1 MSNLNRNEITEDLLL
16 KSISKKSQNEIE
28 NEDDENIIVNYEY
41 EIIDEEEKE
50 KEKEENNSTNKTLG
64 KGDQTNNDVFND
76 KNIDKTIFSKIAE
89 DMYNKIKLNNNKS
102 YNYEDFTNDQFLA
115 FYSDK
120 INNFENNQ
128 IIKNF
133 LDRNKQ
139 YIIDKN
145 NNKETINNRIDQIQF
160 FNNKKYSQNQ
170 IEEKIK
176 KFNDKQELY
185 QNKKKKE
192 IEELSK
198 KIYEEKKKNYQD
210 KPNINKTNLD
220 YLKKKVEYKFR
231 KRNLSQNNKNNTS
244 FNNNNSVNIT
254 PKKKMSDKEI
264 NNLVNKLHNEAKEL
278 KLKISKSSD
287 DFYKKKKKN
296 YNFTNKTS
304 NKMLFNN
311 LLKQYQ
317 KEIKNIKS
325 VSYIKNPIINFDEFK
340 IILEHMHFINE
351 DTEINVIKEI
361 WKELTLFSP
370 SNKKDSDLILIYILC
385 LNNLYKNDIED
396 IIHKNLKWINFKKYD
411 KLIKKRKDLENKY
424 KELRQNRNEYYN
436 NLRVQKEKENLE
448 KKYNSLE
455 YENQHI
461 SKSLDKYYE
470 SINLKRKKLSETY
483 NIILQKRR
491 NKIEELKDEK
501 EKKALKECTFK
512 PKTNKNKIIF
522 YSPNEK
528 VNYSK
533 EKKIKKNISEKE
545 KSYGT
550 TYHNTL
556 SSLNEKMFNE
566 NPISNDYN
574 VQQEIYR
581 YKQARYLKNKKNKEL
596 NFGNNFSY
604 NNQILQKEMFFDN
617 EKLKNKESFDKFH
630 KINQNYLK
638 KEPLIT
644 FEIQIRNKTDILNYY
659 QGDDVE
665 KIVMKFVKK
674 HNLSNE
680 SKRQIKEAL
689 QRKIELL

>member
-50 KEKEENNSTNKTLG
+50 KEENNSTNKTLG
-64 KGDQTNNDVFND
+64 KGDQTNNDVLTD

-176 KFNDKQELY
+176 KFNEKQEIY
-185 QNKKKKE
+185 KNKKKKE

-325 VSYIKNPIINFDEFK
+325 ISYIKNPIINFDEFK

-550 TYHNTL
+550 TYHNTI

-596 NFGNNFSY
+596 NIGNNYSY

-617 EKLKNKESFDKFH
+617 EKLKNKETFDKFH

>member
-50 KEKEENNSTNKTLG
+50 KEENNSTNKTLG
-64 KGDQTNNDVFND
+64 KGDQTNNDVLTD

-176 KFNDKQELY
+176 KFNEKQEIY
-185 QNKKKKE
+185 KNKKKKE

-244 FNNNNSVNIT
+244 FNNNNSLNIT

-550 TYHNTL
+550 TYHNTI

-596 NFGNNFSY
+596 NIGNNYSY

-617 EKLKNKESFDKFH
+617 EKLKNKETFDKFH

>member
-50 KEKEENNSTNKTLG
+50 KEENNSTNKTLG
-64 KGDQTNNDVFND
+64 KGDQTNNDVLTD

-176 KFNDKQELY
+176 KFNEKQEIY
-185 QNKKKKE
+185 KTKKKKE

-198 KIYEEKKKNYQD
+198 KIYEEKKKNYQE
-210 KPNINKTNLD
+210 KPKINKTNLD

-244 FNNNNSVNIT
+244 FNNNNSLNIT

-325 VSYIKNPIINFDEFK
+325 ISYIKNPIINFDEFK

-385 LNNLYKNDIED
+385 LDNLYKNDIED

-550 TYHNTL
+550 TYHNTI

-596 NFGNNFSY
+596 NIGNNYSY

-617 EKLKNKESFDKFH
+617 EKLKNKETFDKFH

>member
-50 KEKEENNSTNKTLG
+50 KEENNSTNKTLG
-64 KGDQTNNDVFND
+64 KGDQTNNDVLTD

-176 KFNDKQELY
+176 KFNEKQEIY
-185 QNKKKKE
+185 KNKKKKE

-325 VSYIKNPIINFDEFK
+325 ISYIKNPIINFDEFK

-501 EKKALKECTFK
+501 EKKTLKECTFK

-550 TYHNTL
+550 TYHNTI

-596 NFGNNFSY
+596 NIGNNYSY

-617 EKLKNKESFDKFH
+617 EKLKNKETFDKFH

>member
-1 MSNLNRNEITEDLLL
+1 
-16 KSISKKSQNEIE
+16 
-28 NEDDENIIVNYEY
+28 
-41 EIIDEEEKE
+41 
-50 KEKEENNSTNKTLG
+50 
-64 KGDQTNNDVFND
+64 
-76 KNIDKTIFSKIAE
+76 
-89 DMYNKIKLNNNKS
+89 
-102 YNYEDFTNDQFLA
+102 
-115 FYSDK
+115 
-120 INNFENNQ
+120 
-128 IIKNF
+128 
-133 LDRNKQ
+133 
-139 YIIDKN
+139 
-145 NNKETINNRIDQIQF
+145 
-160 FNNKKYSQNQ
+160 
-170 IEEKIK
+170 
-176 KFNDKQELY
+176 
-185 QNKKKKE
+185 
-192 IEELSK
+192 
-198 KIYEEKKKNYQD
+198 
-210 KPNINKTNLD
+210 
-220 YLKKKVEYKFR
+220 
-231 KRNLSQNNKNNTS
+231 
-244 FNNNNSVNIT
+244 
-254 PKKKMSDKEI
+254 MSDKEI

-304 NKMLFNN
+304 NKILFNN

-351 DTEINVIKEI
+351 DTEINIIKEI

-550 TYHNTL
+550 TYHNTI

-596 NFGNNFSY
+596 NIGNNYSCGS
-604 NNQILQKEMFFDN
+604 QILQKEMFFDN
-617 EKLKNKESFDKFH
+617 EKLKNKETFDKFH

>member
-50 KEKEENNSTNKTLG
+50 KEENNSTNKTLG
-64 KGDQTNNDVFND
+64 KGDQTNNDILTD

-185 QNKKKKE
+185 QNKKKKN

-231 KRNLSQNNKNNTS
+231 KRNLSQNVKNNTS

-304 NKMLFNN
+304 NKILFNN

-385 LNNLYKNDIED
+385 LDNLYKNDIED

-501 EKKALKECTFK
+501 EKKTLKECTFK

-550 TYHNTL
+550 TYHNTI

-596 NFGNNFSY
+596 NIRNNFSY
-604 NNQILQKEMFFDN
+604 NNQIQKEMFFDN
-617 EKLKNKESFDKFH
+617 EKLNNKETFDKFH

>member
-1 MSNLNRNEITEDLLL
+1 MSNLNRNEIKEDLLL

-50 KEKEENNSTNKTLG
+50 KEENNSTNKTLG
-64 KGDQTNNDVFND
+64 KGDQTNNDILTD

-185 QNKKKKE
+185 QNKKKKN

-304 NKMLFNN
+304 NKILFNN

-385 LNNLYKNDIED
+385 LDNLYKNDIED

-501 EKKALKECTFK
+501 EKKTLKECTFK

-550 TYHNTL
+550 TYHNTI

-596 NFGNNFSY
+596 NIRNNFSY
-604 NNQILQKEMFFDN
+604 NNQIQKEMFFDN
-617 EKLKNKESFDKFH
+617 EKLNNKETFDKFH

>member
-50 KEKEENNSTNKTLG
+50 KEENNSTNKTLG
-64 KGDQTNNDVFND
+64 KGDQTNNDILTD

-185 QNKKKKE
+185 QNKKKKN

-304 NKMLFNN
+304 NKILFNN

-385 LNNLYKNDIED
+385 LDNLYKNDIED

-501 EKKALKECTFK
+501 EKKTLKECTYK

-550 TYHNTL
+550 TYHNTI

-596 NFGNNFSY
+596 NIRNNFSY
-604 NNQILQKEMFFDN
+604 NNQIQKEMFFDN
-617 EKLKNKESFDKFH
+617 EKLNNKETFDKFH

>member
-1 MSNLNRNEITEDLLL
+1 ML
-16 KSISKKSQNEIE
+16 K
-28 NEDDENIIVNYEY
+28 IILHL
-41 EIIDEEEKE
+41 III
-50 KEKEENNSTNKTLG
+50 NNSL
-64 KGDQTNNDVFND
+64 
-76 KNIDKTIFSKIAE
+76 
-89 DMYNKIKLNNNKS
+89 
-102 YNYEDFTNDQFLA
+102 
-115 FYSDK
+115 
-120 INNFENNQ
+120 
-128 IIKNF
+128 
-133 LDRNKQ
+133 
-139 YIIDKN
+139 
-145 NNKETINNRIDQIQF
+145 
-160 FNNKKYSQNQ
+160 
-170 IEEKIK
+170 
-176 KFNDKQELY
+176 
-185 QNKKKKE
+185 
-192 IEELSK
+192 
-198 KIYEEKKKNYQD
+198 
-210 KPNINKTNLD
+210 
-220 YLKKKVEYKFR
+220 
-231 KRNLSQNNKNNTS
+231 
-244 FNNNNSVNIT
+244 NIT

-304 NKMLFNN
+304 NKILFNN

-351 DTEINVIKEI
+351 DTEKNIIKEI

-385 LNNLYKNDIED
+385 LDNLYKNDIED

-501 EKKALKECTFK
+501 EKKTLKECTFK

-550 TYHNTL
+550 TYHNTI

-596 NFGNNFSY
+596 NIRNNFSY
-604 NNQILQKEMFFDN
+604 NNQIQKEMFFDN
-617 EKLKNKESFDKFH
+617 EKLNNKETFDKFH

>member
-41 EIIDEEEKE
+41 EIIDEEE

-176 KFNDKQELY
+176 KFNEKQEIY
-185 QNKKKKE
+185 KNKKKKE

-244 FNNNNSVNIT
+244 FNNNNSLNIT

-550 TYHNTL
+550 TYHNTI

-596 NFGNNFSY
+596 NIGNNYSY

-617 EKLKNKESFDKFH
+617 EKLKNKETFDKFH

>member
-50 KEKEENNSTNKTLG
+50 KEENNSTNKTLG
-64 KGDQTNNDVFND
+64 KGDQTNNDILTD

-145 NNKETINNRIDQIQF
+145 NNKETINNRIDQIQY

-176 KFNDKQELY
+176 QFNDKQELY
-185 QNKKKKE
+185 QNKKKKN

-304 NKMLFNN
+304 NKILFNN

-351 DTEINVIKEI
+351 DTEKNIIKEI

-385 LNNLYKNDIED
+385 LDNLYKNDIED

-501 EKKALKECTFK
+501 EKKTLKECTFK

-550 TYHNTL
+550 TYHNTI

-596 NFGNNFSY
+596 NIRNNFSY
-604 NNQILQKEMFFDN
+604 NNQIQKEMFFDN
-617 EKLKNKESFDKFH
+617 EKLNNKETFDKFH

>member
-50 KEKEENNSTNKTLG
+50 KEENNSTNKTLG
-64 KGDQTNNDVFND
+64 KGDQTNNDVLTD

-185 QNKKKKE
+185 QNKKKKN

-244 FNNNNSVNIT
+244 FNNNNSLNIT

-550 TYHNTL
+550 TYHNTI

-596 NFGNNFSY
+596 NIGNNYSY

-617 EKLKNKESFDKFH
+617 EKLKNKETFDKFH

>member
-50 KEKEENNSTNKTLG
+50 KEENNSTNKTLG
-64 KGDQTNNDVFND
+64 KGDQTNNDVLTD

-145 NNKETINNRIDQIQF
+145 NNKETINNRIDQIQY
-160 FNNKKYSQNQ
+160 FNNKKYYQNQ

-176 KFNDKQELY
+176 QFNDKQELY
-185 QNKKKKE
+185 KNKKKKN

-244 FNNNNSVNIT
+244 FNNNNSLNIT

-550 TYHNTL
+550 TYHNTI

-596 NFGNNFSY
+596 NIGNNYSY

-617 EKLKNKESFDKFH
+617 EKLKNKETFDKFH

>member
-50 KEKEENNSTNKTLG
+50 KEENNSTNKTLG
-64 KGDQTNNDVFND
+64 KGDQTNNDVLTD

-198 KIYEEKKKNYQD
+198 KIYEEKKKNYQ
-210 KPNINKTNLD
+210 
-220 YLKKKVEYKFR
+220 
-231 KRNLSQNNKNNTS
+231 RNLSQNNKNNTS
-244 FNNNNSVNIT
+244 FNNNNSLNIT

-325 VSYIKNPIINFDEFK
+325 ISYIKNPIINFDEFK

-596 NFGNNFSY
+596 NIGNNYSY

-617 EKLKNKESFDKFH
+617 EKLKNKETFDKFH

>member
-50 KEKEENNSTNKTLG
+50 KEENNSTNKTLG
-64 KGDQTNNDVFND
+64 KGDQTNNDVLTD

-176 KFNDKQELY
+176 KFNEKQEIY
-185 QNKKKKE
+185 KNKKKKE

-550 TYHNTL
+550 TYHNTI

-596 NFGNNFSY
+596 NIGNNYSY

-617 EKLKNKESFDKFH
+617 EKLKNKETFDKFH

>member
-50 KEKEENNSTNKTLG
+50 KEENNSTNKTLG
-64 KGDQTNNDVFND
+64 KGDQTNNDILTD

-185 QNKKKKE
+185 QNKKKKN

-304 NKMLFNN
+304 NKILFNN

-385 LNNLYKNDIED
+385 LDNLYKNDIED

-501 EKKALKECTFK
+501 EKKTLKECTFK

-550 TYHNTL
+550 TYHNTI

-596 NFGNNFSY
+596 NIRNNFSY
-604 NNQILQKEMFFDN
+604 NNQIQKEMFFDN
-617 EKLKNKESFDKFH
+617 EKLNNKETFDKFH

>member
-50 KEKEENNSTNKTLG
+50 KEENNSTNKTLG
-64 KGDQTNNDVFND
+64 KGDQTNNDILTD

-176 KFNDKQELY
+176 KFNEKQEIY
-185 QNKKKKE
+185 KNKKKKE

-325 VSYIKNPIINFDEFK
+325 ISYIKNPIINFDEFK

-385 LNNLYKNDIED
+385 LDNLYKNDIED

-550 TYHNTL
+550 TYHNTI

-596 NFGNNFSY
+596 NIGNNYSY

-617 EKLKNKESFDKFH
+617 EKLKNKETFDKFH

>member
-50 KEKEENNSTNKTLG
+50 KEENNSTNKTLG
-64 KGDQTNNDVFND
+64 KGDQTNNDILTD

-145 NNKETINNRIDQIQF
+145 NNKETINNRIDQIQY

-176 KFNDKQELY
+176 QFNDKQELY
-185 QNKKKKE
+185 QNKKKKN

-325 VSYIKNPIINFDEFK
+325 ISYIKNPIINFDEFK

-385 LNNLYKNDIED
+385 LDNLYKNDIED

-550 TYHNTL
+550 TYHNTI

-596 NFGNNFSY
+596 NIGNNYSY

-617 EKLKNKESFDKFH
+617 EKLKNKETFDKFH